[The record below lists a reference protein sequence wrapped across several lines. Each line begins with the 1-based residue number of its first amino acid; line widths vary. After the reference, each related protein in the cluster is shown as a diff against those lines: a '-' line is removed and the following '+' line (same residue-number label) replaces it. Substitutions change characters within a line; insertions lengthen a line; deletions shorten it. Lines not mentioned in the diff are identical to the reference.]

1 MVPLCLSLMMNSFKN
16 EIKTYKKY
24 IQKRLIFIFIFI
36 FLAICFFIFDIM
48 TGPAELS
55 FLSVIK
61 AILSKIYNFDIAKS
75 SVNIVYNIRLP
86 MALMALVV
94 GSALGL
100 SGALMQTILN
110 NHLASPYTLG
120 LSTAAGFGASI
131 VIAFNIHLS
140 FINVPLGAFIMC
152 FLSSSI
158 LFAFAKKYQTGT
170 LVLVGIAI
178 LFLFQSLLSLVQ
190 FLVSPETSQ
199 NILFWLF
206 GSLSKANYTNIA
218 IVFSATIFAYLWL
231 LKDNWALS
239 VFKMGEK
246 NARVL
251 GVNIKR
257 LRIKVLFCVCLV
269 SSLAVAFVGV
279 IGFIGLAAPHI
290 ARILVGEDQRFLY
303 PASMAIGA
311 LLLSIASS
319 ASKIIIPGAL
329 FPIGIVTSFIGV
341 PFFFYI
347 ILRKGNA

>member
-1 MVPLCLSLMMNSFKN
+1 MKDFDKELVAYKGL
-16 EIKTYKKY
+16 IK
-24 IQKRLIFIFIFI
+24 KRLIFIAIFAFISFG
-36 FLAICFFIFDIM
+36 FFIFDIA
-48 TGPAELS
+48 TGPAQLD
-55 FLSVIK
+55 LAVVIK
-61 AILSKIYNFDIAKS
+61 SLASKIFDFDMPKS
-75 SVNIVYNIRLP
+75 SINIVYNIRLP

-94 GSALGL
+94 GAALGL

-120 LSTAAGFGASI
+120 LSAAAGFGASI
-131 VIAFNIHLS
+131 VIAFDIGFAFAS
-140 FINVPLGAFIMC
+140 VPLGAFC
-152 FLSSSI
+152 TSFLSSLVLF
-158 LFAFAKKYQTGT
+158 LFAKRYHTET

-199 NILFWLF
+199 QILFWLF
-206 GSLSKANYTNIA
+206 GSLTKANYTNISV
-218 IVFSATIFAYLWL
+218 VFVLTMGAYFWL

-251 GVNIKR
+251 GVNLKA

-269 SSLAVAFVGV
+269 SSAAVSFVGV
-279 IGFIGLAAPHI
+279 IGFIGLAAPHV
-290 ARILVGEDQRFLY
+290 ARILLGEDQRFFL
-303 PASMAIGA
+303 PASMVIGA
-311 LLLSIASS
+311 ALLSLASCV
-319 ASKIIIPGAL
+319 SKLIIPGAL

-347 ILRKGNA
+347 ILRNKHA

>member
-1 MVPLCLSLMMNSFKN
+1 MRSFDKELN
-16 EIKTYKKY
+16 TYKAT
-24 IQKRLIFIFIFI
+24 IKRRLVIIFVCVV
-36 FLAICFFIFDIM
+36 LTACFFIFDIV
-48 TGPAELS
+48 TGPAQLDIGI
-55 FLSVIK
+55 VIK
-61 AILSKIYNFDIAKS
+61 SLLSKFFDFDLPKS
-75 SVNIVYNIRLP
+75 SINIIYNIRLP

-94 GSALGL
+94 GAALGL

-120 LSTAAGFGASI
+120 LSAAAGFGASL
-131 VIAFNIHLS
+131 VIAFDIGFAFFS
-140 FINVPLGAFIMC
+140 VPLGAFCMS
-152 FLSSSI
+152 FLSSFV
-158 LFAFAKKYQTGT
+158 LFLFAKKYHTET

-199 NILFWLF
+199 QILFWLF
-206 GSLSKANYTNIA
+206 GSLSKANYTNISVIFA
-218 IVFSATIFAYLWL
+218 LTIGAYLWL

-251 GVNIKR
+251 GVNLKA

-269 SSLAVAFVGV
+269 SSAAVAFVGV
-279 IGFIGLAAPHI
+279 IGFIGLAAPHV
-290 ARILVGEDQRFLY
+290 ARIVLGEDQRFFL
-303 PASMAIGA
+303 PASMVVGAA
-311 LLLSIASS
+311 LLSLASCV
-319 ASKIIIPGAL
+319 SKLIIPGAL

-347 ILRKGNA
+347 VIRKKHA